1 MELLHYEFMQRALL
15 AAILVG
21 ITAPAVGVFLVQ
33 RRLTLL
39 GDGLGHTAVAGVAL
53 GIVLNRS
60 PVVFALLAAL
70 VASVLVE
77 LLRMKGG
84 AAGEVA
90 LAIVFYGG
98 IAAGVVLV
106 SRSPSGSRS
115 LNAYLFGSITTT
127 SAADVAV
134 FAVLGAVVV
143 SLVVLLGRELFSVS
157 NDEEYARATGLPVA
171 ALNLLLAV
179 LTGLTVVVSMRIVG
193 VLLISA
199 LMVVPVATAQ
209 VFSRSFRA
217 TRLASIGVGVAVAI
231 AGVWVSYYADT
242 PSGGTIVVLAI
253 AVFLVATLG
262 VWLRARLRP
271 KRELGQPEI
280 LTRSQ
285 TR

>member
-134 FAVLGAVVV
+134 FAALGAVVV

-231 AGVWVSYYADT
+231 AGVWVSYHADT